1 MLNKLYSDFLS
12 NLIQELLGWIQ
23 FDKLL
28 DLAFFAE
35 QELSAKSGYD
45 VSSIVSLFQDVGL
58 YFIGIKFLLKGFN
71 IYITYL
77 EGDADASPFYLLTR
91 FIKALAIALS
101 FTAVYDLLMEEF
113 ITFIKTVED
122 TIFGSFFQT
131 IPNLWDVLQAYL
143 TSLPSLGFV
152 IIWIIFS
159 IILWI
164 DFLKRGIETLILR
177 IGIAWAAAGIINS
190 DDGVFRPYLNK
201 FFQNAITVMIQYIL
215 MIFSLRLALTSE
227 VIWAIAML
235 SIARATPKFLQEFM
249 IVTRGDGGMMN
260 KAYYGVQGARS
271 IVNFFRKSVMKG

>member
-1 MLNKLYSDFLS
+1 MFNKLLSDFLS
-12 NLIQELLGWIQ
+12 KLVQELLSWIQ

-35 QELSAKSGYD
+35 QELASKSGFD

-91 FIKALAIALS
+91 FMKALAIALS
-101 FTAVYDLLMEEF
+101 FTAIYDILIKEF
-113 ITFIKTVED
+113 IAFIRQVET
-122 TIFGSFFQT
+122 TIFDSFFQSV
-131 IPNLWDVLQAYL
+131 PNLWGVFQLYVN
-143 TSLPSLGFV
+143 SLPALGFV
-152 IIWIIFS
+152 VIWIIFS

-177 IGIAWAAAGIINS
+177 IGISWAAAGIINS
-190 DDGVFRPYLNK
+190 DDGAFRPYINK

-215 MIFSLRLALTSE
+215 MIFSLRLAISGELL
-227 VIWAIAML
+227 WAIAVL
-235 SIARATPKFLQEFM
+235 SIARATPRFLQEFM
-249 IVTRGDGGMMN
+249 IVTRGDVGMMN

-271 IVNFFRKSVMKG
+271 IVNFFKKPAKG